1 MSYLP
6 NVMPLDAFTR
16 VRTSDPETIFDS
28 THHYDKSPL
37 LWEETVVAGGS
48 GTHLPNEACVRMR
61 VSNSGD
67 SVIRQS
73 RAYHRYQ
80 PGKSQLVLM
89 TFDAGTAR
97 TNARQRIGQFDAQNG
112 VFLQRDGSALSLV
125 RRTYTGGSPSDTA
138 AVAQA
143 DWNIDPMLDGSG
155 PSGHTLDMTKSQI
168 LVINY
173 QWLGVGAVVVG
184 FDIDG
189 DISPVHKFTHANIGS
204 SVYAT
209 SMNLPVRYENTAT
222 GALAGDSDLKAICCS
237 VISEGGFEDARG
249 YPASVGNGATPISV
263 TSRAPVL
270 SIRPAATFNSV
281 VNRSSIVLDS
291 VDITT
296 SGGAVYWELVYGGTL
311 TTTPSWAAVNA
322 SSAVEVDKASTAISG
337 GLTIQSG
344 YVVAGAGSTR
354 QSVRNG
360 IASRL
365 PLTLDA
371 AGSNPINLSVVATSM
386 SGTASVAAALN
397 WRGLR

>member
-125 RRTYTGGSPSDTA
+125 RRTYTGGSGGRGRQSLHSYLGWFDHP
-138 AVAQA
+138 VRVCGGRCGV
-143 DWNIDPMLDGSG
+143 DPA
-155 PSGHTLDMTKSQI
+155 
-168 LVINY
+168 
-173 QWLGVGAVVVG
+173 VGA
-184 FDIDG
+184 
-189 DISPVHKFTHANIGS
+189 
-204 SVYAT
+204 
-209 SMNLPVRYENTAT
+209 
-222 GALAGDSDLKAICCS
+222 
-237 VISEGGFEDARG
+237 
-249 YPASVGNGATPISV
+249 
-263 TSRAPVL
+263 
-270 SIRPAATFNSV
+270 
-281 VNRSSIVLDS
+281 
-291 VDITT
+291 
-296 SGGAVYWELVYGGTL
+296 
-311 TTTPSWAAVNA
+311 
-322 SSAVEVDKASTAISG
+322 
-337 GLTIQSG
+337 
-344 YVVAGAGSTR
+344 
-354 QSVRNG
+354 
-360 IASRL
+360 
-365 PLTLDA
+365 
-371 AGSNPINLSVVATSM
+371 
-386 SGTASVAAALN
+386 
-397 WRGLR
+397 